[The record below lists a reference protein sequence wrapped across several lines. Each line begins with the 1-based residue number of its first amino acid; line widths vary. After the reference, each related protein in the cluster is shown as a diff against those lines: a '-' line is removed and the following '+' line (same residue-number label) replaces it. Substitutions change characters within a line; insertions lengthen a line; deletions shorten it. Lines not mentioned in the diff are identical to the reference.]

1 MPRVSQQQTDKN
13 RIAIEDA
20 SSRLFREKGLNG
32 VSVADLMAAA
42 GLTHGGFYGHF
53 ASKDGLAAVA
63 CGKAFEQSTSRWA
76 QRFAALPDAAAR
88 RRSYVENYLSPS
100 NRDRPGNGCP
110 AAGLAGD
117 VAREPMDRP
126 VRAAYLD
133 GLKGM
138 VRRVTSIA
146 PDARDADEVR
156 PLALVEMATLV
167 GALVLARAT
176 RGDPLSDEILQSV
189 RTHLLADL
197 APHEGLPS

>member
-1 MPRVSQQQTDKN
+1 MPRVTQQQTDKN

-42 GLTHGGFYGHF
+42 SLTHGGFYGHF

-63 CGKAFEQSTSRWA
+63 CGKAFEQSSSRWT

-100 NRDRPGNGCP
+100 NRDRPGNGC
-110 AAGLAGD
+110 AAAALAVD
-117 VAREPMDRP
+117 VAREPLDRP

-133 GLKGM
+133 GLKSM
-138 VRRVTSIA
+138 VQRVTSIA
-146 PDARDADEVR
+146 PGNRDADEVR
-156 PLALVEMATLV
+156 PQALVEMATLV

-176 RGDPLSDEILQSV
+176 RGEPLSDEILQSV

-197 APHEGLPS
+197 AAHEGLPS